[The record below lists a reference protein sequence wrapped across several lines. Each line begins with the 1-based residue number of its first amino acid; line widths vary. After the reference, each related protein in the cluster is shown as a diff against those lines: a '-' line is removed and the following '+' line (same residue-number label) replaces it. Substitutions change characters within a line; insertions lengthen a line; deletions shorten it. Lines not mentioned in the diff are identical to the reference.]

1 MIGEG
6 SAEDNND
13 NKYEDEENAAGDATA
28 TIIATS
34 SSELVRDKHFPA
46 MRAAII
52 GLCKGRKFMD
62 VVQEMAPTVIQACF
76 LFQDITRWSDVLL
89 RYSSVQAVTSLYVP

>member
-6 SAEDNND
+6 SAKDND
-13 NKYEDEENAAGDATA
+13 NKDEDEENATGDATA

-34 SSELVRDKHFPA
+34 SSEVRDKHFPA

-52 GLCKGRKFMD
+52 GLCRCRKFMD

>member
-6 SAEDNND
+6 SAEDNNN
-13 NKYEDEENAAGDATA
+13 NKKDEDEENAATGDATA

-62 VVQEMAPTVIQACF
+62 VVQDGTDRHPSV
-76 LFQDITRWSDVLL
+76 LFIPGHHAL
-89 RYSSVQAVTSLYVP
+89 A